1 MARVT
6 LKSQSIVIAQ
16 LTAQVAELTT
26 QVGVLMNALE
36 ESNQL
41 RSSLQDE
48 RDDLIIENRRLVEST
63 IAAHERCDV
72 LEAMVV
78 KPSTPAQATRKP
90 AHKPEPVSAEVE
102 SAPIVE
108 ISDFDI
114 AMYRKFKALD
124 RSVRLAIIE
133 FARPQFGHVG
143 VHNIVEV
150 RAAWHD
156 EQASVA

>member
-1 MARVT
+1 MAR
-6 LKSQSIVIAQ
+6 KSQALIAAESEIAQ
-16 LTAQVAELTT
+16 LKT
-26 QVGVLMNALE
+26 QVGVLMSQLE
-36 ESNQL
+36 ASNQA
-41 RSSLQDE
+41 RKALQDE
-48 RDDLIIENRRLVEST
+48 RDDLIIENQRLVESCV
-63 IAAHERCDV
+63 AAHERCDA
-72 LEAMVV
+72 LEAIVA
-78 KPSTPAQATRKP
+78 AQPKSAPCSPKP
-90 AHKPEPVSAEVE
+90 APKPLPASAEVE
-102 SAPIVE
+102 SESVIEV
-108 ISDFDI
+108 SDLDK